1 MIKLK
6 SWIQPVFV
14 TVVFL
19 LIAVSVKDS
28 QSQQA
33 YYTKFDSVGATSL
46 MTEGDTLASYRT
58 GKYVT
63 WMGVTIPGTSVGDTL
78 RARGKWYGKTDAYKT
93 LSWRNTKNGT
103 VDSIMYIGSTVGV
116 PHTYELVDPNIDEV
130 VIDKVNYAV
139 KKTYVYFRFRK

>member
-1 MIKLK
+1 M
-6 SWIQPVFV
+6 QAVF
-14 TVVFL
+14 TIGVFL
-19 LIAVSVKDS
+19 FITASAKES

-46 MTEGDTLASYRT
+46 MTAGDTTASYRT
-58 GKYVT
+58 GKYVS
-63 WMGVTIPGTSVGDTL
+63 WMGVTIPGTTVGDTL
-78 RARGKWYGKTDAYKT
+78 KAKGKWYGKTDAYKT

-116 PHTYELVDPNIDEV
+116 PHTYELVDPNVDEV